1 MIIANDLPEF
11 LCEYAVLHA
20 TYLHNRSFTKHLPKS
35 MPYEGWHNKRPN
47 VSHLCEFGVPVWILL
62 QGQKIDQKMQPK
74 SKRRIYVGFDDGAGA
89 IKYYN
94 AETHNVLTSRNF
106 KQITPPQN
114 DPIPENIDI
123 TPDSWLE
130 GESDGD
136 APPTG
141 ITGTD
146 DITPI
151 LEPGN
156 SRKRKRNLLEGDI
169 DINAPRKTRGIRI
182 DYKNLHDPYPEE
194 ENEDNFL
201 TMEEVYAIIA
211 GDELTSLKD
220 AKNSPDWPEWEIA
233 MQAELDLLKE
243 KGTWELVEK
252 PPDAIPIANKWV
264 FIKKRDKEGKVIRYR
279 ARLVAKGC
287 AQRPGY
293 DYMETFSPVVRM
305 DTLRAILALVL
316 MQDLKLQQMDVKGTY
331 LNGMW
336 CKSASDILQIVHNYI
351 HQNKIR
357 LAGIGHV
364 ISMHIDQ
371 IQNFTKIFALHANAW
386 E

>member
-1 MIIANDLPEF
+1 
-11 LCEYAVLHA
+11 
-20 TYLHNRSFTKHLPKS
+20 
-35 MPYEGWHNKRPN
+35 
-47 VSHLCEFGVPVWILL
+47 
-62 QGQKIDQKMQPK
+62 MQPK
-74 SKRRIYVGFDDGAGA
+74 SKWRIYVGFDDGAGA
-89 IKYYN
+89 VKYYN
-94 AETHNVLTSRNF
+94 AETRNVLTSRNF

-169 DINAPRKTRGIRI
+169 DINAPWKTHGIRI

-211 GDELTSLKD
+211 GDELMSLKD
-220 AKNSPDWPEWEIA
+220 TKNSPDWPEWEIA
-233 MQAELDLLKE
+233 IQAELDLLKE
-243 KGTWELVEK
+243 KRTWELVEK
-252 PPDAIPIANKWV
+252 LPDAIPIANKWV
-264 FIKKRDKEGKVIRYR
+264 FIKKCDKEGKVIRYG
-279 ARLVAKGC
+279 ARLMAKGC
-287 AQRPGY
+287 VQHPGY

-305 DTLRAILALVL
+305 DTLHAILALVP
-316 MQDLKLQQMDVKGTY
+316 MQDL
-331 LNGMW
+331 
-336 CKSASDILQIVHNYI
+336 
-351 HQNKIR
+351 
-357 LAGIGHV
+357 
-364 ISMHIDQ
+364 
-371 IQNFTKIFALHANAW
+371 
-386 E
+386 